1 MAIPGFR
8 EDLLSLAY
16 FLGILGTNK
25 IGFALNTSMRGK
37 QSHFHHRLNDI
48 RSRFLEQFKEIKI
61 QKGKRINIA
70 HSVQTMTGYPVIIIE
85 LQWSRTDF
93 SGSGLGCHRSDIHKL
108 TS

>member
-8 EDLLSLAY
+8 EDLLPLAF

-25 IGFALNTSMRGK
+25 TGFVLNSSMRGK

-48 RSRFLEQFKEIKI
+48 RSRFLEHFPKNL
-61 QKGKRINIA
+61 KRLKFNEKRNVA

-85 LQWSRTDF
+85 LQ
-93 SGSGLGCHRSDIHKL
+93 
-108 TS
+108 